1 MTAVSPLV
9 LLVDDD
15 PGDSWERGTIA
26 YLAANSARS

>member
-26 YLAANSARS
+26 YLMRLVK